1 MFVVESKKKSIESE
15 AYRMLRTNI
24 QYSSFDKQLK
34 IILITS
40 AEAEEGKSTV
50 SGNLALSFSESNKSV
65 ILIDCDLRR
74 PSIHKKFKISNVIG
88 LSEVLIGKEKLEDCI
103 KLYNDNLSILP
114 SGTVPPNPTEMLD
127 SNSMSNLLKFLKDKY
142 DLIIIDTA
150 PILAVA
156 DAKILSTKADGA
168 LIVVRAM
175 KTKVESVIEAK
186 NILNKVGA
194 NIIGTVL
201 NGVDNSRRKY
211 SKYYD
216 EGK

>member
-50 SGNLALSFSESNKSV
+50 AGNLALSFSESNKSV

-127 SNSMSNLLKFLKDKY
+127 SNSMSNLLKVLKDKY

-186 NILNKVGA
+186 NLLNKVGA

>member
-50 SGNLALSFSESNKSV
+50 AGNLALSFSESNKSV